1 MKNELICDDIDKIK
15 EKYSCSFFDGICW
28 VENELNYSRFKYLA
42 NDLKLDEKIEAKKK
56 RLENN
61 IKLSEEKKISTKK
74 LLDEILHEYNT
85 IKKNAKDK
93 FDSYDSLIRQFDNS
107 YINDTRS
114 DILKGITKILQ
125 LNEAELSCFKAIKDE
140 SAAAVGFTFKAKN
153 KCYQYLYNSSRLEQ
167 IEE

>member
-107 YINDTRS
+107 YNQNFEKNESKIIYRS
-114 DILKGITKILQ
+114 L
-125 LNEAELSCFKAIKDE
+125 CKDVME
-140 SAAAVGFTFKAKN
+140 SAVKSYIKCEKN
-153 KCYQYLYNSSRLEQ
+153 LILILDKFNSICL
-167 IEE
+167 